1 MKLKLPIIFLLC
13 FYTTALSP
21 VYADDS
27 YLSFEDHVITSFKA
41 CTACVEQVGLS
52 GPIAQEITRWAIV
65 RQLHENGLNRPATYC
80 IPGIS
85 CGGWN
90 KEMLE
95 YSLRIIPNE
104 LAISRIYDSEGL
116 PMYVL
121 KGNKAN
127 LVSTATVALLFDYY
141 VTNLSWFSEQ
151 EKETWSD
158 SKRYSYLIAQ
168 GFNFPEYHTAFA
180 DLKEARQKIL
190 RKCNGGYGPGRE
202 RISGEVKKLNDL
214 FNTILET
221 GHR

>member
-1 MKLKLPIIFLLC
+1 MKLKLPITFLLC
-13 FYTTALSP
+13 LCAATLSP
-21 VYADDS
+21 VHAGDS

-41 CTACVEQVGLS
+41 SVNCVEQVGLD
-52 GPIAQEITRWAIV
+52 GPIAQEVTRWAIV
-65 RQLHENGLNRPATYC
+65 RQLHENGLDRPATYC

-141 VTNLSWFSEQ
+141 VTNLSWFSKQ
-151 EKETWSD
+151 EKEAWSD
-158 SKRYSYLIAQ
+158 SKRYSYLISQ
-168 GFNFPEYHTAFA
+168 GFNFPEYRTAFA
-180 DLKEARQKIL
+180 ELKEARQKIL

-202 RISGEVKKLNDL
+202 RISGEVKKLDDL
-214 FNTILET
+214 FDRLLEANN
-221 GHR
+221 